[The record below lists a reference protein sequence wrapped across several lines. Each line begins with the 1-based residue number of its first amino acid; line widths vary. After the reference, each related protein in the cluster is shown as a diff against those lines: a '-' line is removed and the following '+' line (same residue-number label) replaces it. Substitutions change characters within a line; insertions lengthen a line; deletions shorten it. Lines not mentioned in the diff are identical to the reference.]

1 MARARPPV
9 RQRQRS
15 KVGVERDSRR
25 VRREERITRQQQA
38 RRQEIL
44 DVARGLLTLD
54 GITHFHMERVAEEG
68 GYSRTSIYR
77 YFSSKEDLIVDLA
90 IESVELRV
98 RLYRR
103 VQAWD
108 ARPRERAVA
117 FGEVTSML
125 YPGHVLPEVY
135 AMSAVRQS
143 STPERTQR
151 FETLEREQ
159 NEIVLSA
166 AREGVE
172 NGDWRLPSDL
182 TVEEAMFGIG
192 TMTRGLFDRIDNPLL
207 PDHVRDPRRVQRGL
221 GVRLLDSLG
230 WRPLS
235 TEWDYAATMRRIYK
249 DLFPAEVR
257 AALGLTEDVETV
269 VMARRLRAVQGD

>member
-1 MARARPPV
+1 MATV
-9 RQRQRS
+9 RQGSRS
-15 KVGVERDSRR
+15 KGGGERDPRR

-44 DVARGLLTLD
+44 DVARGLLTRD

-90 IESVELRV
+90 IESVALRV

-103 VQAWD
+103 VQAWQ
-108 ARPRERAVA
+108 ARARERAVA

-125 YPGHVLPEVY
+125 YPRHVLPEVY
-135 AMSAVRQS
+135 AVSTVRKS
-143 STPERTQR
+143 STPERIRR
-151 FETLEREQ
+151 FEALEHEQ
-159 NEIVLSA
+159 NDIVLSV

-172 NGDWRLPSDL
+172 SGDWELPPDL
-182 TVEEAMFGIG
+182 AVEEAMFGLG

-207 PDHVRDPRRVQRGL
+207 PDHVRDSRRVQRVMGS
-221 GVRLLDSLG
+221 RLLDSLG

-235 TEWDYAATMRRIYK
+235 TEWDYGATMRRVYNE
-249 DLFPAEVR
+249 LFPDDVL
-257 AALGLTEDVETV
+257 AALGLVEDREPLGG
-269 VMARRLRAVQGD
+269 RRPQRTAAGGP